1 MYCFVPAHDHDTD
14 QPHAV
19 VAVQH
24 IPTNWVL
31 LLLLLLLLQSTAYR
45 HKVELTL
52 EALLANLKAMQQL
65 LERNGL
71 KNHASFY
78 Q

>member
-1 MYCFVPAHDHDTD
+1 MHCFVPAHDHDAD
-14 QPHAV
+14 QRHAV

-31 LLLLLLLLQSTAYR
+31 LLLPLLLLQSTAYR

-52 EALLANLKAMQQL
+52 EALLTNLKAMQQL

>member
-1 MYCFVPAHDHDTD
+1 M
-14 QPHAV
+14 AV
-19 VAVQH
+19 VSSS
-24 IPTNWVL
+24 TL
-31 LLLLLLLLQSTAYR
+31 LYLRIDNQSSAPLHTLAPCCYIVLLQSTAYR

-52 EALLANLKAMQQL
+52 EALLTNLKAMQQL

-71 KNHASFY
+71 KSHASFY

>member
-1 MYCFVPAHDHDTD
+1 MP
-14 QPHAV
+14 
-19 VAVQH
+19 
-24 IPTNWVL
+24 L
-31 LLLLLLLLQSTAYR
+31 LLVLLQSTAYR

-52 EALLANLKAMQQL
+52 EALLTNLKGMLQL

-71 KNHASFY
+71 QSHASFY